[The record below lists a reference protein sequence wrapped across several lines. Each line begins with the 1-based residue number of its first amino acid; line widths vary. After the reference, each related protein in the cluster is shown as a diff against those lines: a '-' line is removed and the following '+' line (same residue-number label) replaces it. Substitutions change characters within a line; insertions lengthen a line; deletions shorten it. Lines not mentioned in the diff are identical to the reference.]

1 MFLLTGNPLRFIF
14 HRFLI
19 SLSLHTLPS
28 MMLKLPAGSQTLFNA
43 NVQLL

>member
-19 SLSLHTLPS
+19 SISLRSLPI
-28 MMLKLPAGSQTLFNA
+28 MLLKPPAGSQTLFNA